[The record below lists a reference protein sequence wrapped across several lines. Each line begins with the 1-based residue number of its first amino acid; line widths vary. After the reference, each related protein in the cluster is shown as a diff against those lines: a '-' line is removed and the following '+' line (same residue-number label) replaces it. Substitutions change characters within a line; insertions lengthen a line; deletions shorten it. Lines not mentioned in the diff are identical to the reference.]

1 MEAVATLIMGVL
13 AIALFAFIIIARI
26 KAEEETDF

>member
-1 MEAVATLIMGVL
+1 MEAVAALILGLL
-13 AIALFAFIIIARI
+13 AIALFAFIIYARI